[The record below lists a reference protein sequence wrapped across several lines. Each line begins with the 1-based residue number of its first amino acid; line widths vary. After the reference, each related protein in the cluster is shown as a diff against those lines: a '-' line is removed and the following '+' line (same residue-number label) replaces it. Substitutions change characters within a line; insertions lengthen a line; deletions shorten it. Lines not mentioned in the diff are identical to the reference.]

1 MGETRKFKMT
11 KLLVLCTVIL
21 VISVGVLT
29 YFRPGQLRIVS
40 VAEMTETTDSATAQ
54 REIHGILEE
63 YYELARRNDHEALK
77 KFSEEISAP
86 EYQYSSE
93 IGVMDKAATL
103 RFFDSLEV
111 EFLSAEFEDLTV
123 QIHGNVAIAIYRDV
137 SQISSNGDFMKTPMR
152 FTNVWVK
159 RDGKWRIVAEHSS
172 EIAPPRELLPKHPLA
187 DNFAEKQ
194 TEPKSGG

>member
-1 MGETRKFKMT
+1 MT

-29 YFRPGQLRIVS
+29 YFKPGQLRIVTI
-40 VAEMTETTDSATAQ
+40 AEMTETTDAATAE

-103 RFFDSLEV
+103 RFFDSLEI

-123 QIHGNVAIAIYRDV
+123 QVHGNVAIAIYRDV

-187 DNFAEKQ
+187 DNFAEK
-194 TEPKSGG
+194 